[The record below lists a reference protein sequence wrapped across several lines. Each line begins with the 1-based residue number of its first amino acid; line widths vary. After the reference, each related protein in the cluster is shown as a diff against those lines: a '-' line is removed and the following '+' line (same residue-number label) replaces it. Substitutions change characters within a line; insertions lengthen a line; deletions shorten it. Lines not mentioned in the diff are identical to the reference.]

1 MLKASIKEIS
11 GEIGLHASHCAEG
24 IHTEMQDC
32 VKLTPEAAAHE
43 IAQKALAEAAR
54 LRKRILVGIAGG
66 PGSGKSTLAAD
77 VIGALNDRIDGSAA
91 RVPMDGFYMMQAK
104 LEAEEL
110 TAHKG
115 APHTFEAEAFVKLL
129 KTLKSAKT
137 PISVPGY
144 SRRLEDVVPNAFTI
158 AGNVPILVIEGN
170 YLLLDAPPWDE
181 IESILDLSFFLRLSP
196 DITRA
201 RLLRRHAEN
210 KRLTPDWVER
220 HVEQVDMVNYEV
232 VEASS
237 VRADV
242 VIDLDVER

>member
-1 MLKASIKEIS
+1 
-11 GEIGLHASHCAEG
+11 
-24 IHTEMQDC
+24 MQDRL
-32 VKLTPEAAAHE
+32 KLTPEAAAHE
-43 IAQKALAEAAR
+43 IAYKALAVAAHQS
-54 LRKRILVGIAGG
+54 KRILVGIAGG

-77 VIGALNDRIDGSAA
+77 VIGILNDRIDGSAA
-91 RVPMDGFYMMQAK
+91 RVPMDGFFMMQAK

-110 TAHKG
+110 VAHKG
-115 APHTFEAEAFVKLL
+115 APHTFEGEAFVQLL
-129 KTLKSAKT
+129 KTLKITKG
-137 PISVPGY
+137 PVSVPGY

-181 IESILDLSFFLRLSP
+181 IEGILDLSFFLRLSP

-201 RLLRRHAEN
+201 RLLRRHADEG
-210 KRLTPDWVER
+210 RFTPDWIER

-237 VRADV
+237 PRADV